1 MRIAGPFQPLPE
13 FALMMSPDVRMN
25 RAMQYLF
32 ASGIVLSVI
41 CIASEASGYP
51 APTFSVE
58 DAAPRATH
66 IVVATE
72 GDEIDGQLTV
82 IDSWKGDLK
91 TNEVILVPE
100 MKAWS
105 PVDARKALGAYRGLY
120 LALDPEL
127 VEHLPTHVSCKRIVL
142 FLIKKADRWK
152 PASKTRLMS
161 MSAAWIEDRYVLT
174 YVQHSN
180 PGPLELCPCRDSADE
195 FKATVAKVM
204 HRLPGEFQAND
215 MFVPLGDEV
224 LPKP

>member
-1 MRIAGPFQPLPE
+1 
-13 FALMMSPDVRMN
+13 MSPGFPMAA
-25 RAMQYLF
+25 AMRNFVAL
-32 ASGIVLSVI
+32 GIVSSAM
-41 CIASEASGYP
+41 CIASEASGRL
-51 APTFSVE
+51 APTFNLE

-72 GDEIDGQLTV
+72 GDKVDGRLTV
-82 IDSWKGDLK
+82 IESWKGDLK

-127 VEHLPTHVSCKRIVL
+127 VKHLPTHVSCKRIVL
-142 FLIKKADRWK
+142 FLIKDADRWK

-204 HRLPGEFQAND
+204 HRPPGEFQAND

-224 LPKP
+224 SPKP